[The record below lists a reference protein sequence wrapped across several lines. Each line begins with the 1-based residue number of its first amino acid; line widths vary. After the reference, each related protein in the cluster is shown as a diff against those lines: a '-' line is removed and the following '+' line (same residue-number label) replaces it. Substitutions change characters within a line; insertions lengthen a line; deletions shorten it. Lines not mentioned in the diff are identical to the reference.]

1 MLQVSKIPKFNKDLA
16 VMATTS
22 SGDMEKM
29 QMVSSGKPEIPEATK

>member
-1 MLQVSKIPKFNKDLA
+1 
-16 VMATTS
+16 MATTS